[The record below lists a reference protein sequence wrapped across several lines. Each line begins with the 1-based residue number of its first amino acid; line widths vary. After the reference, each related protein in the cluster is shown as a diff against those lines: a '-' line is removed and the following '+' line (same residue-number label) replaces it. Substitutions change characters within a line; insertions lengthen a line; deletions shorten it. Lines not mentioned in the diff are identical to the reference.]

1 MRALHLVSVLS
12 VALLTNGCV
21 PLLYQSLKQDRR
33 IAAMHG
39 KKYSYRI
46 KPEPQFLSE
55 ELAVGKA
62 WQTLARE
69 GFQTNEWKLV
79 RSSNRATAPDG
90 KRDRYFAR
98 MRLATQN
105 PARGTVEFKKDT
117 LRRRFDVQLDG
128 SRIVCHSLFTG
139 TSAKQPQPD
148 NDGEKA
154 LPRNP

>member
-1 MRALHLVSVLS
+1 MRTTLHLAFLLS

-21 PLLYQSLKQDRR
+21 VLFYQSIKQHRQV
-33 IAAMHG
+33 AAMHG
-39 KKYSYRI
+39 KKYSYRV

-79 RSSNRATAPDG
+79 RSSHPATAPDG
-90 KRDRYFAR
+90 RRDRYFSR

-105 PARGTVEFKKDT
+105 PARGTVEFKKDP
-117 LRRRFDVQLDG
+117 LRRRFDVHLDG
-128 SRIVCHSLFTG
+128 SRMICYSLFTG
-139 TSAKQPQPD
+139 TSAKQTS
-148 NDGEKA
+148 
-154 LPRNP
+154 PR